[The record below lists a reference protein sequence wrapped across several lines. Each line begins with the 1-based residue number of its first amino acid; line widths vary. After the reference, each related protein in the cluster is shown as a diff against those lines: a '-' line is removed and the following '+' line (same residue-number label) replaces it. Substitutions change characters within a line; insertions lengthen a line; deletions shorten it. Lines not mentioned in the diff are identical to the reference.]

1 MVESGVLERI
11 RGSLLEK
18 RQTLTGWLGA
28 TPAPQRQ
35 VRLGPASDGAVLAQI
50 QLIDE
55 ALDKAEDGTIGIC
68 QACCEPVETRLLEM
82 DYTACVCLSHLS
94 EAEQSQLE
102 TELDLSQEVQRA
114 LLPQEPPEISGVEL
128 AAFSRSAQ
136 IVGGDTFD
144 FLRYRD
150 GAHAIAIADAAG
162 HGVSAGLLM
171 ASVQAALRMLIPES
185 ESPDEVLGR
194 VNRYFHHNIHFTSFV
209 TLFLA
214 RLDPAAH
221 TLDYSNAGHNPPL
234 LYRPK
239 HNGVEGITW
248 LGPTSAAVGLIED
261 FYPGVGRLE
270 LASGDI
276 LMLYTDGVTEAADR
290 LGQPFGE
297 GGLAAFVRDSAEL
310 TARELTQRLWR
321 VLQEFTGG
329 GPLADDATVVAI
341 KVTAQGHCQRQT
353 VRREK
358 KARHPSLAPG
368 RSGRYVRSADGNTT
382 GCRPSRHLER
392 SEWYVGEQ
400 DDQPRQGRVMNPP
413 GPDDLLGLGDAE
425 VQPSQANRG
434 TLTMLAVMAG

>member
-1 MVESGVLERI
+1 MVEYSVFERI
-11 RGSLLEK
+11 RDSLLEK

-28 TPAPQRQ
+28 TPAPRRRA
-35 VRLGPASDGAVLAQI
+35 RLGPAGDDAVLAQI
-50 QLIDE
+50 QLIDQ
-55 ALDKAEDGTIGIC
+55 ALEKAEEGTLGQC
-68 QACCEPVETRLLEM
+68 QVCCEPVETRLLEM

-102 TELDLSQEVQRA
+102 TELELSQEVQRA
-114 LLPQEPPEISGVEL
+114 LLPQEPPEIPGVEL

-136 IVGGDTFD
+136 ILGGDTFD

-194 VNRYFHHNIHFTSFV
+194 VNRYFNHNIHFTTFV

-214 RLDPAAH
+214 RLDPAAR

-239 HNGVEGITW
+239 HNGADGVTW
-248 LGPTSAAVGLIED
+248 LGPTSAAVGLTED
-261 FYPGVGRLE
+261 YLPGVGNLE
-270 LASGDI
+270 LAPGDV
-276 LMLYTDGVTEAADR
+276 LVLYTDGITEAANR

-297 GGLAAFVRDSAEL
+297 DGLAAFVRESAEL
-310 TARELTQRLWR
+310 TAQELMQRLWR

-329 GPLADDATVVAI
+329 GPLADDATVVAV
-341 KVTAQGHCQRQT
+341 KVIA
-353 VRREK
+353 
-358 KARHPSLAPG
+358 
-368 RSGRYVRSADGNTT
+368 
-382 GCRPSRHLER
+382 
-392 SEWYVGEQ
+392 
-400 DDQPRQGRVMNPP
+400 
-413 GPDDLLGLGDAE
+413 
-425 VQPSQANRG
+425 
-434 TLTMLAVMAG
+434 